1 MTQKVTNGNSMAIS
15 APLTR
20 GERKKMA
27 NTPGLPETK
36 KKKKQIKASF
46 QFFNFT
52 NVANGINQGEKFTKT
67 SKECPVR
74 FKELE
79 PFHERNLQE
88 VPLIS
93 TIRTRI

>member
-1 MTQKVTNGNSMAIS
+1 MTERKKFTKGNSMAIS

-27 NTPGLPETK
+27 NTPGLPE

-52 NVANGINQGEKFTKT
+52 NVANGINQGVKKNHQNQQRMP
-67 SKECPVR
+67 S
-74 FKELE
+74 
-79 PFHERNLQE
+79 
-88 VPLIS
+88 
-93 TIRTRI
+93 